1 MSTAVSSEKKRLA
14 VQILTPEGPVH
25 DGVAAMVIAPSVEGE
40 VGILPHH
47 APILA
52 ALRIGDT
59 RLKQLDDTTIVFA
72 TTDGYMAVEEDRV
85 LILVEQAENAAE
97 IDRDRAQK
105 ALQAAQDELAQAGDD
120 EAKVIAAQS
129 KLRRAE
135 NRLRVADV

>member
-1 MSTAVSSEKKRLA
+1 MSTAVSTEKKRLA

-25 DGVAAMVIAPSVEGE
+25 DGVATMVVAPSVEGE

-59 RLKQLDDTTIVFA
+59 RLKQLDDTTLVFA

-85 LILVEQAENAAE
+85 LILVEQAENAAD

-105 ALQAAQDELAQAGDD
+105 ALQAAQEELAQAGDD

-129 KLRRAE
+129 RLRRAE